1 MLIRYA
7 IKFPP
12 AIITPRT
19 SLHFLAVSLILCGVA
34 WVHISAMDDSLI
46 GQHQKV
52 DSSSSPRESDDKHSA
67 LDRERRAVKK
77 NATPKQDF
85 EKRLKVMEERRVTK
99 RVPLLFRKLIEF
111 GLGLQPD

>member
-34 WVHISAMDDSLI
+34 WVHISAMDESLI
-46 GQHQKV
+46 GQHQEV
-52 DSSSSPRESDDKHSA
+52 DSSSSARESDDEHSIAIKQKH
-67 LDRERRAVKK
+67 
-77 NATPKQDF
+77 Q
-85 EKRLKVMEERRVTK
+85 
-99 RVPLLFRKLIEF
+99 
-111 GLGLQPD
+111 

>member
-1 MLIRYA
+1 M
-7 IKFPP
+7 KFSP
-12 AIITPRT
+12 AISTPRT
-19 SLHFLAVSLILCGVA
+19 GLHFLAVSLILCGVA

-67 LDRERRAVKK
+67 LHRERRAVKK
-77 NATPKQDF
+77 NATPKHDF